1 MSAMM
6 SCDPT
11 WATRVR
17 AYLMGKDG
25 LRQRTGTKANH
36 TPLGDSSF
44 PPGGCLAF
52 SLQQAFARVLHPCHL
67 PSHHLLPCFSLKR
80 RLAL

>member
-6 SCDPT
+6 SCDLT

-25 LRQRTGTKANH
+25 LRRRTGTKANH

-44 PPGGCLAF
+44 PP
-52 SLQQAFARVLHPCHL
+52 SVLHSPSNKPLPVSYTHVTCHL
-67 PSHHLLPCFSLKR
+67 TTYFLF
-80 RLAL
+80 

>member
-6 SCDPT
+6 TCAPT

-44 PPGGCLAF
+44 PP
-52 SLQQAFARVLHPCHL
+52 SVLHSLSNKPLPVSYIHVTCHL
-67 PSHHLLPCFSLKR
+67 TAYFLVFV
-80 RLAL
+80 